1 MKIETPKNRNAEMLA
16 YFMENSK
23 KEITYYEIAN
33 VFQQLN
39 AHKRRGDL
47 EKYGISF
54 KKRTKIF
61 TNRYGRVSN
70 YCTFQ
75 LNTPLKIA
83 KDIYKVVNQSKKK

>member
-33 VFQQLN
+33 IFQQLN

-61 TNRYGRVSN
+61 TNRYGRTSN

-83 KDIYKVVNQSKKK
+83 KDIYKVVNKSKKK

>member
-33 VFQQLN
+33 IFQQLN

-47 EKYGISF
+47 EKHGISF

-61 TNRYGRVSN
+61 TNRYGRTSN

-83 KDIYKVVNQSKKK
+83 KDIYKLVNKSKKK

>member
-23 KEITYYEIAN
+23 KQITYYEIAN

-54 KKRTKIF
+54 TKRTKIF
-61 TNRYGRVSN
+61 TNRYGRTSN

-83 KDIYKVVNQSKKK
+83 KDIYKVVNKSKK

>member
-61 TNRYGRVSN
+61 TNRYGRTSN

-83 KDIYKVVNQSKKK
+83 KDIYKVVNKSKK